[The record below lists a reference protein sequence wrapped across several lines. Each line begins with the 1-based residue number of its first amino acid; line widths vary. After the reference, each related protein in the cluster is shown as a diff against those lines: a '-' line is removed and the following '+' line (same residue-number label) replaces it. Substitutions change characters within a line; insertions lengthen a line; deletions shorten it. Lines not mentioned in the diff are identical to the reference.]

1 VTGLCHALEGNER
14 SLAGAREAI
23 RGLIEEVSLE
33 PAGDQLRIILKGNL
47 AGCCGWPKKTKGRR
61 RPTTSWTKY
70 CWLRGRATVN
80 TDGALRCG
88 RVTRECRSLE
98 VVNHH
103 QVGPVSLPAPTACVS
118 HFGVK
123 NRLLVRGDGQSR

>member
-1 VTGLCHALEGNER
+1 MRAETQTGRTRSALLLHPSVANLYREKVTGLCHALEGNER

-70 CWLRGRATVN
+70 CWLRGARN
-80 TDGALRCG
+80 QQY
-88 RVTRECRSLE
+88 LE
-98 VVNHH
+98 F
-103 QVGPVSLPAPTACVS
+103 ARTAA
-118 HFGVK
+118 
-123 NRLLVRGDGQSR
+123 